1 MKHLVLFLALSVT
14 DCIIE
19 DNTGDDV
26 PAPFCGDGSVNLS
39 SEQCDDGNNL
49 SGDGCSATCTTE
61 VPQNQAHIS
70 ATWQLRNE
78 ATNSATACPT
88 GYDTAALYSQ
98 PVNASGQPAG
108 SVIVDLFDCAAS
120 AGTSA
125 ALPASMYQVWIEIAD
140 HNNTMVY
147 AKSLSAIVD
156 VTTSDKTFN
165 AQILNDGGYFQL
177 AWTLRGAT
185 SNNALTC
192 AQAAANGVEAIGTD
206 VSNSSNSNSDIFT
219 CSDQSG
225 ITAGYLAATYTVAV
239 HALNASDQNI
249 GSAPDLVNKV
259 IASRNQV
266 TDLGTISIP
275 ITGL

>member
-1 MKHLVLFLALSVT
+1 MKHMVLLLALSVT
-14 DCIIE
+14 GCII
-19 DNTGDDV
+19 DNTADDV
-26 PAPFCGDGSVNLS
+26 PGPFCGDGAVNTAA
-39 SEQCDDGNNL
+39 EQCDDGNNI

-61 VPQNQAHIS
+61 VPNNQAHIG
-70 ATWQLRNE
+70 ATWQLRSE
-78 ATNSATACPT
+78 ATMTATACPT

-108 SVIVDLFDCAAS
+108 SAIIDLFNCADN

-125 ALPASMYQVWIEIAD
+125 ALPPGMYQVWIEITD

-156 VTTSDKTFN
+156 VTTVDKTFN

-177 AWTLRGAT
+177 AWALRGAN
-185 SNNALTC
+185 SNSALTC

-206 VSNSSNSNSDIFT
+206 VSNASNSNSDIFT
-219 CSDQSG
+219 CSDQVG

-239 HALNASDQNI
+239 HALNASDQVI
-249 GSAPDLVNKV
+249 GAAPDLVNKV
-259 IASRNQV
+259 INPRNQV
-266 TDLGTISIP
+266 TDLGTITIP